1 MCVSPPFVSAHWI
14 WWLSAESA
22 SPFLFFWYIS
32 YPPMMNV
39 VQEVS
44 RIERRRKWTIFW
56 SWGRF
61 FSSPIDIHFNQ
72 QLDLMAISLHLLLNR
87 IESIFYDFF
96 FQEEWKF
103 QFCFFFFFFFCL
115 VCFVQRIGWFFLFS
129 IILSIQRTCH
139 DQRLHFY
146 WGVFVHSNRDN
157 RRLR

>member
-103 QFCFFFFFFFCL
+103 QFCFFFLLFLLSRVFCPAYW
-115 VCFVQRIGWFFLFS
+115 VVFPFLDNF
-129 IILSIQRTCH
+129 IHPKNLSRSTAPF
-139 DQRLHFY
+139 LL
-146 WGVFVHSNRDN
+146 
-157 RRLR
+157 RRFCTFQSR